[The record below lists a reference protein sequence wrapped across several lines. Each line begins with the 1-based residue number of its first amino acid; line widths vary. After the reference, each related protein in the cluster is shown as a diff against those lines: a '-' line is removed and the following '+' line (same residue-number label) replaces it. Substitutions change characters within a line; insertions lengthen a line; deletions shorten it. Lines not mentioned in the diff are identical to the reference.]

1 MGFARPAEEI
11 VMAPTAALPADKA
24 AASSGGWFL
33 TCVHVEGLQ
42 QEDWSG
48 LPANVRDI
56 RVSEGTVLI
65 GRQHQPH
72 AFEALLARVPQCLS
86 FISRTHVQVEAL
98 ANGVSV
104 TNLSSN
110 PVYVDREPLA
120 RQVSRLLLKDQ
131 VLSFARLEGRDH
143 VLFLS
148 MQVQATDSGRQSQRE
163 DAASGGRVSVSRHDT
178 SH

>member
-33 TCVHVEGLQ
+33 TWVHVEGLQ
-42 QEDWSG
+42 QEDWIG
-48 LPANVRDI
+48 LPQNVREI
-56 RVSEGTVLI
+56 RVSENTVYI

-72 AFEALLARVPQCLS
+72 AFEALLARVPHCLS
-86 FISRTHVQVEAL
+86 FISRTHVQVEAS
-98 ANGVSV
+98 ASGISA

-120 RQVSRLLLKDQ
+120 KDHSRMLTKDQ

-148 MQVQATDSGRQSQRE
+148 LQVQKTEGGGQGE
-163 DAASGGRVSVSRHDT
+163 EAALVGGSSAVARKET

>member
-42 QEDWSG
+42 PEDWTG
-48 LPANVRDI
+48 LPANVREI
-56 RVSEGTVLI
+56 RVAEGTVLI
-65 GRQHQPH
+65 GRQHQPA
-72 AFEALLARVPQCLS
+72 AFEALLARVPHCLS
-86 FISRTHVQVEAL
+86 FISRTHVQVEAS
-98 ANGVSV
+98 ANGITA

-120 RQVSRLLLKDQ
+120 KDHSRMLTKDQ

-148 MQVQATDSGRQSQRE
+148 LQVNKGGQDLAG
-163 DAASGGRVSVSRHDT
+163 ASSSVAGNFDVSRQNTTH
-178 SH
+178 